1 MVGVLI
7 GTIEEVG
14 LELASVESENRK
26 GASSRSHN
34 LVMTVGLSLLL
45 LLFLKPM
52 LGYTLEFLGLPC
64 LFSPDTYY
72 ALFVGASFACI
83 GLCLWRKGIDL
94 FTGLMMIAVAWIAV
108 ATFKNAGETV
118 RLFTDWLP
126 LLATVCLVSALHSDY
141 KRELLNAM
149 FFACVFYLIL
159 NLVGIFQ
166 SGDIGFKSQVY
177 LFFEIKTA
185 TFRIAIPAI
194 ICSLLLDHLDG
205 KKLSVSTVAVYG
217 LCLFEMTTGFAVTSL
232 VTVLLL
238 GLIVAIGQCA
248 PVRKVL
254 NAATFFGADL
264 LAFLAVVIL
273 RVQDHLG
280 WFIEGVLGKTM
291 TLSGRIPIWDVVF
304 QLLSNGHFFWGYGAS
319 YVWNAIVVGNS
330 PYMHAHNDILNI
342 FMAGGLVLAVIALA
356 MFLLVIGRLYQTRS
370 LMSSFILSC
379 GLGCFLLEGLF
390 EITSCVGF
398 FFILAMAYYWF
409 SDIKNHRA

>member
-1 MVGVLI
+1 MTSDG
-7 GTIEEVG
+7 
-14 LELASVESENRK
+14 
-26 GASSRSHN
+26 SRSREEKSSGHYS
-34 LVMTVGLSLLL
+34 LGVFVGLSLVF
-45 LLFLKPM
+45 LLFLKPTV
-52 LGYTLEFLGLPC
+52 GHTLEFLGLPC

-72 ALFVGASFACI
+72 ALLAGVAFACV
-83 GLCLWRKGIDL
+83 GWRLWRRGIDV
-94 FTGLMMIAVAWIAV
+94 FSGLMMVAVAWIAV
-108 ATFKNAGETV
+108 ATLKNGGETV

-126 LLATVCLVSALHSDY
+126 LLATVCLVGSLHRDY
-141 KRELLNAM
+141 KRELLSAM

-159 NLVGIFQ
+159 NLMGIFQ

-177 LFFEIKTA
+177 LFFEVKTA

-205 KKLSVSTVAVYG
+205 KKLSVPTVTVYG
-217 LCLFEMTTGFAVTSL
+217 LCLFEMTTGFAATSL
-232 VTVLLL
+232 ATLLLL
-238 GLIVAIGQCA
+238 GVFVAIGQCA

-254 NAATFFGADL
+254 NAVTFFGADL
-264 LAFLAVVIL
+264 LAFLAVVVL
-273 RVQDHLG
+273 RVQNHLG
-280 WFIEGVLGKTM
+280 WLIQGVLGKTM

-319 YVWNAIVVGNS
+319 YIWNAIVVGGS

-342 FMAGGLVLAVIALA
+342 FMTGGLVLAVIALA
-356 MFLLVIGRLYQTRS
+356 MFLLVACRLYRTRS
-370 LMSSFILSC
+370 LMPGFILSC

-409 SDIKNHRA
+409 SGAQGRRA